1 MPYESLRDYL
11 SVLESH
17 GLIQWVEK
25 EVDKDWEISSLARQY
40 FRKTTSRIGRPLVP
54 KCEKLRSSRGL
65 GLIGAS
71 KANLWIGLERALA
84 PRSLF
89 KPGNG
94 ALNIPWACLGEIGP
108 SGRNYL

>member
-40 FRKTTSRIGRPLVP
+40 FRKTSSTNRTALGFRKVKNYESPVVLGSDRWVSGESMDWRSRPGSDPR
-54 KCEKLRSSRGL
+54 RS
-65 GLIGAS
+65 
-71 KANLWIGLERALA
+71 
-84 PRSLF
+84 F

-94 ALNIPWACLGEIGP
+94 ALKIPWSP
-108 SGRNYL
+108 SW